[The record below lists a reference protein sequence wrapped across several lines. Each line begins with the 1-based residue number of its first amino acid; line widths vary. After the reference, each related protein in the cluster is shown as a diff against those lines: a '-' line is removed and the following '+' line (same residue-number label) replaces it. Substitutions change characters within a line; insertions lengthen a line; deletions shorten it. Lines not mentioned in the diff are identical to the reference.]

1 MNTKHTSEPRDP
13 YTDYWEEALSL
24 SFDAEGLYH
33 LYEQIPADKRMS
45 IAKGLA
51 TSAENQGMAF
61 GHDAIPNPMHS
72 EMSEAKKLHAEEIK
86 RLERLIDVY
95 RNGISR
101 VTGIEEH
108 RLYVNGIDVMVS
120 RN

>member
-1 MNTKHTSEPRDP
+1 MPRDP

-24 SFDAEGLYH
+24 SFEAEGLCE
-33 LYEQIPADKRMS
+33 LYKSIPAEKRR
-45 IAKGLA
+45 ALAQGLA
-51 TSAENQGMAF
+51 TSAENQGMTF
-61 GHDAIPNPMHS
+61 GHDAIPNPVHS
-72 EMSEAKKLHAEEIK
+72 EMSEAKRLHAEEIK

-101 VTGIEEH
+101 VTGIEER
-108 RLYVNGIDVMVS
+108 RLYVNGSDVMVS